1 MKAAVLK
8 IYHIIIFSGRSGYF
22 ICSRQSLLTFHLPF
36 LKSVCGILI
45 SGFYGQSHGNIYL
58 KGGRNMLEFFKNQ
71 EFDLQRIDEI
81 TPNCW
86 INAVQ
91 PTAEEIEKIKAL
103 GIPQDFLTYP
113 LDADE
118 RPRIEEEDNGTIMIL
133 IRIPTSHPQ
142 DDPDIPYGTMPLGII
157 LAEKY
162 IVTVCSRPTTILD
175 AFTSG
180 KISKLSTTKRYRFTL
195 RLLMSV
201 TTRFLDALRD
211 INKLTDK
218 LEDMLSSTMKNDVL
232 IKLFKCQKSYVYFS
246 QALKQNELVLVKMS
260 RLAGF
265 KKFEEDE
272 DLLQDVITE
281 NTQAIDMTSIS
292 SDILSGMMD
301 AFASVISNNLNVVMK
316 LLASVTIILE
326 IPNIITG
333 FLGMNVPF
341 PEFITKNP
349 IISFI
354 VFAALLAISLVA
366 IWIFDK
372 KDWF

>member
-1 MKAAVLK
+1 ML
-8 IYHIIIFSGRSGYF
+8 
-22 ICSRQSLLTFHLPF
+22 
-36 LKSVCGILI
+36 
-45 SGFYGQSHGNIYL
+45 GFY
-58 KGGRNMLEFFKNQ
+58 KNQ
-71 EFDLQRIDEI
+71 EFELQQLDEMA
-81 TPNCW
+81 PNCW
-86 INAVQ
+86 INAVS
-91 PTAEEIEKIKAL
+91 PTPEEIEKIAQL

-118 RPRIEEEDNGTIMIL
+118 RPRIEEEDDGTILIL

-157 LAEKY
+157 LADKY
-162 IVTVCSRPTTILD
+162 IVTVCSQPTSILD
-175 AFTSG
+175 FFTSG
-180 KISKLSTTKRYRFTL
+180 KVSKLSTTKRYRFTL

-246 QALKQNELVLVKMS
+246 QALKQNELVLIKMS
-260 RLAGF
+260 RLSGF

-316 LLASVTIILE
+316 LLASVTIIME

-333 FLGMNVPF
+333 FLGMNVKF
-341 PEFITKNP
+341 PGALSSSTVVP
-349 IISFI
+349 LI
-354 VFAALLAISLVA
+354 VFCVLLAITVVA

>member
-1 MKAAVLK
+1 MGEAIE
-8 IYHIIIFSGRSGYF
+8 IYNLQGMF
-22 ICSRQSLLTFHLPF
+22 
-36 LKSVCGILI
+36 
-45 SGFYGQSHGNIYL
+45 
-58 KGGRNMLEFFKNQ
+58 MLEFYKNQ
-71 EFDLQRIDEI
+71 ELDLRRIDEI

-86 INAVQ
+86 INAIN
-91 PTAEEIEKIKAL
+91 PTAEEIEKIVAL
-103 GIPQDFLTYP
+103 DIPQDFVTYP

-118 RPRIEEEDNGTIMIL
+118 RPRIEEEDNGTILIL
-133 IRIPTSHPQ
+133 TRIPTSHPQ

-157 LAEKY
+157 LADKY
-162 IVTVCSRPTTILD
+162 IVTVCSQPTSILD

-180 KISKLSTTKRYRFTL
+180 KITKLSTTKRYRLTL
-195 RLLMSV
+195 RLLMAV

-260 RLAGF
+260 RLSVF
-265 KKFEEDE
+265 KKYEEDE

-316 LLASVTIILE
+316 LLASVTIIME
-326 IPNIITG
+326 IPNIVTG
-333 FLGMNVPF
+333 FLGMNIRF
-341 PEFITKNP
+341 PGFITANP
-349 IISFI
+349 AIF
-354 VFAALLAISLVA
+354 VLVLAALIGITVAA
-366 IWIFDK
+366 IWIFNK

>member
-1 MKAAVLK
+1 
-8 IYHIIIFSGRSGYF
+8 
-22 ICSRQSLLTFHLPF
+22 
-36 LKSVCGILI
+36 
-45 SGFYGQSHGNIYL
+45 
-58 KGGRNMLEFFKNQ
+58 MLEFFKNQ
-71 EFDLQRIDEI
+71 ELELQRIDEI
-81 TPNCW
+81 LPNCW
-86 INAVQ
+86 INAID
-91 PTAEEIEKIKAL
+91 PTAEEIDKISEL
-103 GIPQDFLTYP
+103 GIPQDFVTDP

-118 RPRIEEEDNGTIMIL
+118 RPRIEEEDDGTIL
-133 IRIPTSHPQ
+133 IVVRVPTSHPL
-142 DDPDIPYGTMPLGII
+142 DPEIPYGTIPLGII
-157 LAEKY
+157 LADKY
-162 IVTVCSRPTTILD
+162 IVTVCSQPTSILD
-175 AFTSG
+175 AFSAG
-180 KISKLSTTKRYRFTL
+180 KVSKLSTTKRYRFTL
-195 RLLMSV
+195 RLLMAV
-201 TTRFLDALRD
+201 TNRFLDALRD

-246 QALKQNELVLVKMS
+246 QGLKQNELVLVKMS

-326 IPNIITG
+326 LPNIITG
-333 FLGMNVPF
+333 FMGMNVRFTDEVVSSPAV
-341 PEFITKNP
+341 P
-349 IISFI
+349 FI
-354 VFAALLAISLVA
+354 VLGVMLVVTFVA
-366 IWIFDK
+366 IYIFNK

>member
-1 MKAAVLK
+1 M
-8 IYHIIIFSGRSGYF
+8 IE
-22 ICSRQSLLTFHLPF
+22 
-36 LKSVCGILI
+36 
-45 SGFYGQSHGNIYL
+45 FY
-58 KGGRNMLEFFKNQ
+58 KNQ
-71 EFDLQRIDEI
+71 EFDLLRLDELA
-81 TPNCW
+81 PNCW
-86 INAVQ
+86 INAIN
-91 PTAEEIEKIKAL
+91 PTAEEIDTITAL
-103 GIPQDFLTYP
+103 GIPQDFVTYP

-118 RPRIEEEDNGTIMIL
+118 RPRIEQEDNGTILIL

-157 LAEKY
+157 LADKY
-162 IVTVCSRPTTILD
+162 IITVCPQPTSILD
-175 AFTSG
+175 AFKNG
-180 KISKLSTTKRYRFTL
+180 KVSKLSTTKRYRFTL

-218 LEDMLSSTMKNDVL
+218 LEDMLSSTMKNDIL

-265 KKFEEDE
+265 KRFEEDE

-326 IPNIITG
+326 IPNIVTG
-333 FLGMNVPF
+333 FLGMNIKF
-341 PEFITKNP
+341 PPFITSNP
-349 IISFI
+349 VIFVVVTVGLI
-354 VFAALLAISLVA
+354 AITAVA
-366 IWIFDK
+366 IHIFDK

>member
-1 MKAAVLK
+1 MPEFFTRRGL
-8 IYHIIIFSGRSGYF
+8 R
-22 ICSRQSLLTFHLPF
+22 
-36 LKSVCGILI
+36 
-45 SGFYGQSHGNIYL
+45 
-58 KGGRNMLEFFKNQ
+58 MLEIFKNQ
-71 EFDLQRIDEI
+71 EFELQRLDEI
-81 TPNCW
+81 VPNCW
-86 INAVQ
+86 INAVK
-91 PTAEEIEKIKAL
+91 PTAEEIEKITEL
-103 GIPQDFLTYP
+103 GIPQDFVTYP

-157 LAEKY
+157 LADKY
-162 IVTVCSRPTTILD
+162 IVTVCSQPTSILD
-175 AFTSG
+175 LFSSG
-180 KISKLSTTKRYRFTL
+180 KVSKLSTTKRFRFTL
-195 RLLMSV
+195 RLLMAV

-246 QALKQNELVLVKMS
+246 QALKQNELVLVKLS
-260 RLAGF
+260 RQTGF

-333 FLGMNVPF
+333 FLGMNVKF
-341 PEFITKNP
+341 PGV
-349 IISFI
+349 ISANTAVPGI
-354 VFAALLAISLVA
+354 VLAVLIVIMVAAV
-366 IWIFDK
+366 WIFDK

>member
-1 MKAAVLK
+1 
-8 IYHIIIFSGRSGYF
+8 
-22 ICSRQSLLTFHLPF
+22 
-36 LKSVCGILI
+36 
-45 SGFYGQSHGNIYL
+45 
-58 KGGRNMLEFFKNQ
+58 
-71 EFDLQRIDEI
+71 
-81 TPNCW
+81 
-86 INAVQ
+86 
-91 PTAEEIEKIKAL
+91 
-103 GIPQDFLTYP
+103 
-113 LDADE
+113 
-118 RPRIEEEDNGTIMIL
+118 MIL

-175 AFTSG
+175 AFTAG

>member
-1 MKAAVLK
+1 
-8 IYHIIIFSGRSGYF
+8 
-22 ICSRQSLLTFHLPF
+22 
-36 LKSVCGILI
+36 
-45 SGFYGQSHGNIYL
+45 
-58 KGGRNMLEFFKNQ
+58 MLEYYKNQ

-81 TPNCW
+81 APNCW
-86 INAVQ
+86 INAVA
-91 PTAEEIEKIKAL
+91 PTAEEIGMITSL
-103 GIPQDFLTYP
+103 GIPQDFVTYP

-118 RPRIEEEDNGTIMIL
+118 RPRIEEEDNGTILIL
-133 IRIPTSHPQ
+133 VRIPTSQPL
-142 DDPDIPYGTMPLGII
+142 DESDIPYGTMPLGII
-157 LAEKY
+157 LTDKH
-162 IVTVCSRPTTILD
+162 IVTVCSRPTSILEPFR
-175 AFTSG
+175 AG

-326 IPNIITG
+326 IPNIVTG
-333 FLGMNVPF
+333 FLGMNVNF
-341 PEFITKNP
+341 PE
-349 IISFI
+349 IIRTNTI
-354 VFAALLAISLVA
+354 IPLVILALLLVISVVA